1 MVRSDPHE
9 LNDQFE
15 DRDLG
20 TAYLVCTAASP
31 ERSSPT
37 GVHLIHET
45 ERSQVHACSA
55 YHPASNGAAERSI
68 QTAELVLDGKY

>member
-68 QTAELVLDGKY
+68 QTAKLVLDGKY